1 MIRIPLLPLLVL
13 YALFLF
19 CILVGVMSIV
29 LVVNWQQSA
38 IFQDT
43 LMGLSVV
50 LIGLTVISGGY
61 IIYLHSNANVEK

>member
-1 MIRIPLLPLLVL
+1 MIRITLLPVLVL
-13 YALFLF
+13 YGLFVF
-19 CILVGVMSIV
+19 CMLVGVMSIV

-61 IIYLHSNANVEK
+61 IIYLHANANVEK